1 MRGSVCVCVCVC
13 VQISSRWDAEAER
26 EVLGWFKQ
34 LINKDIP
41 TGIHK
46 VEKTLRNGQ
55 DLVL

>member
-1 MRGSVCVCVCVC
+1 MPDVIYTCVRGE
-13 VQISSRWDAEAER
+13 QIASRWDAETER
-26 EVLGWFKQ
+26 EVLGWFKL

-46 VEKTLRNGQ
+46 VEKALRNGQ